1 MLVAAPEAIY
11 ILPIKIDNRK
21 IGNNAPINPVAPPTK
36 GPVIATR
43 RGIPFVIATN
53 SAHMGAIYITDIP
66 LNDRKIRRP
75 NATTIDKMLNSVD
88 MINLL

>member
-1 MLVAAPEAIY
+1 
-11 ILPIKIDNRK
+11 
-21 IGNNAPINPVAPPTK
+21 
-36 GPVIATR
+36 
-43 RGIPFVIATN
+43 
-53 SAHMGAIYITDIP
+53 MGAIYITDIP